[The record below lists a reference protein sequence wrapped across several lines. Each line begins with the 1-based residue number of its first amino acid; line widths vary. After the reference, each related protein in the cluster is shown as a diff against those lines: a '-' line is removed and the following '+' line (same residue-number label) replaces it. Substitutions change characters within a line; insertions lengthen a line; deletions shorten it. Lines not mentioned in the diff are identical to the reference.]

1 MKIILQFQ
9 LILNHLISIKNGF
22 AVVLYLMEDR
32 GLEGDPWIAFH
43 DTQRWIHR
51 ARPLWSMVPSVS
63 SAYEECQQKLLNSGF
78 AGCQNQKTER
88 KSILPVLLCHLKI
101 SLGNQTHS
109 MKILVVQETVP
120 W

>member
-1 MKIILQFQ
+1 MKTILQFQ
-9 LILNHLISIKNGF
+9 LILNHLIRIKNGF
-22 AVVLYLMEDR
+22 AVVLYLMEDW
-32 GLEGDPWIAFH
+32 GLERDPWIAFH

-51 ARPLWSMVPSVS
+51 AHPLRSMVPSVS
-63 SAYEECQQKLLNSGF
+63 SAYEECQQKLLNSAF
-78 AGCQNQKTER
+78 AVCQNQKTER